1 MALDMIMMLLGG
13 LGLFIFGMNMMSDG
27 LKNIAGNRMKNLLE
41 ALTNN
46 RLMGV
51 LVGTIVTA
59 IVQSSSAVTV
69 MVVGFVNAGIMNL
82 LQATGIIM
90 GANIGTTVT
99 AQLVAFNLT
108 QFAPLAIASGAV
120 MYLFGKKKRF
130 KQVGYLILGFGIL
143 FLGMK
148 LMSDAMKPLRDFEG
162 FKSLLISFSH
172 NPILGV
178 LAGFIL
184 TAIIQSSSASIGLL
198 QALAIS
204 GAFNIPEVSPL
215 TLIIPVL
222 MGQNIGTCVTSMLSS
237 IGTTITAKR
246 AALIHLFF
254 NVLGTLWF
262 LIILSLA
269 GNPIYNF
276 ITSISGTTLLEGNI
290 VPDLARQIANTHTIF
305 NVANTLVLLP
315 FAYTLVKISEKAL
328 PGKDKEDRGSLK
340 FLDERIL
347 ENPAIAVGQA
357 IKETVRMGR
366 LALDNIA
373 FATKAFLEEDEELI
387 EEVFKK
393 EQIINEL
400 EREIT
405 KYLVALSNSN
415 LSDMDYLRIS
425 NLFHTINDIERIG
438 DHGENLAELAQYRI
452 EHRLLFSNIAI
463 DELKEMIHRVQ
474 DIISKAIDALEHDNI
489 QLAKT
494 IEDQEQEIDILEQQ
508 LRDGHIKRLN
518 NHSCHP
524 SSGVIFLDM
533 ISNLERIADHAT
545 NIGKTVIDLEK
556 I

>member
-1 MALDMIMMLLGG
+1 MIMTLLGG
-13 LGLFIFGMNMMSDG
+13 LGLFIFGMTMMSDG

-46 RLMGV
+46 RFMGV

-82 LQATGIIM
+82 LQATGVIM

-120 MYLFGKKKRF
+120 MYIFGKRKRF
-130 KQVGYLILGFGIL
+130 KQIGYMILGFGIL

-162 FKSLLISFSH
+162 FRSLLISFSH

-198 QALAIS
+198 QALVIA
-204 GAFNIPEVSPL
+204 GAFNIPNVNPL
-215 TLIIPVL
+215 ALIIPIL
-222 MGQNIGTCVTSMLSS
+222 MGQNIGTCVTSMLSG
-237 IGTTITAKR
+237 IGATITAKR
-246 AALIHLFF
+246 AALIHLLF
-254 NVLGTLWF
+254 NVLGTIWF

-276 ITSISGTTLLEGNI
+276 ITSISGTTILEGNI

-305 NVANTLVLLP
+305 NVSNTIVLLP
-315 FAYTLVKISEKAL
+315 FAHALVRLTEKVL
-328 PGKDKEDRGSLK
+328 PGDDEDRGGLK
-340 FLDERIL
+340 YLDERIL

-366 LALDNIA
+366 FALDNIA

-452 EHRLLFSNIAI
+452 EHKLSFSNIAI
-463 DELKEMIHRVQ
+463 AEMEEMIHRVQ